1 MTIHNLEGNFDQLW
15 KDQSW
20 GSYTEWPH
28 FRSSIL
34 IYSTLLSLFSST
46 MTSDFVFSDLA
57 DPSVVSKGAETF
69 SFRFYSNG
77 WEKERSRDL
86 LLSPESFQ
94 FHSQI
99 LSGNQQWAFE
109 APIWRLS
116 AVKWSFLFFFSV
128 RERKTSFGFFN
139 DWGEYTLNRSITSLV
154 IGKMGKPLGRGRKQ
168 HMQTVYRY
176 VES

>member
-34 IYSTLLSLFSST
+34 IYSTLLSCFRQPWPLTLSFLTLQILQSSVKVLKR
-46 MTSDFVFSDLA
+46 SVFASTQMDEKK
-57 DPSVVSKGAETF
+57 KGPEICYF
-69 SFRFYSNG
+69 
-77 WEKERSRDL
+77 L
-86 LLSPESFQ
+86 LPESFR

-99 LSGNQQWAFE
+99 LGGNQQWAFE
-109 APIWRLS
+109 APIWCLS
-116 AVKWSFLFFFSV
+116 AVKWSFLFFFLFVSG
-128 RERKTSFGFFN
+128 KLALASSTI
-139 DWGEYTLNRSITSLV
+139 GENIHSITCLV
-154 IGKMGKPLGRGRKQ
+154 IGKMGKPLGQGRKQ
-168 HMQTVYRY
+168 HMQTIYHY